1 MMTYTEPLPELF
13 TRSRLMI
20 LDFSEIPQSIQDE
33 ANIRL
38 FFEEYEK
45 QGRNP
50 RLPENRQQFNNRM
63 LEATS
68 ARYLVSRYGED
79 RSAMLQGSQIAKEG
93 RTLHMGIDIFA
104 RNLEPVFAPCD
115 GEIVRVGFED
125 EAHSYG
131 HYLILKPS
139 IDIGAFIFLGHLSK
153 DLPKTGPVKASE
165 RIATLGD
172 YHENENGGWSRHLHL
187 QFVRELPREGQ
198 TPIGYSSRENFPEN
212 SQKFPDPFAFLTEWR
227 PS

>member
-1 MMTYTEPLPELF
+1 MTFTEPLPELF

-20 LDFSEIPQSIQDE
+20 LDFSEIPPDVRGE
-33 ANIRL
+33 ENIRL
-38 FFEEYEK
+38 FFEDCEK
-45 QGRNP
+45 RGLNP

-63 LEATS
+63 LQATG

-79 RSAMLQGSQIAKEG
+79 RSAMLAGSQIAKEG
-93 RTLHMGIDIFA
+93 RTLHMGIDIFSQ
-104 RNLEPVFAPCD
+104 NLEPVFAPCD

-131 HYLILKPS
+131 HYVILKPS
-139 IDIGAFIFLGHLSK
+139 IDIGAYIFLGHLSK
-153 DLPKTGPVKASE
+153 NLPGIGPVQAGE
-165 RIATLGD
+165 RIAALGD

-187 QFVRELPREGQ
+187 QFVCELPPEGQ

-212 SQKFPDPFAFLTEWR
+212 SRKFPDPHAFLTEWQ